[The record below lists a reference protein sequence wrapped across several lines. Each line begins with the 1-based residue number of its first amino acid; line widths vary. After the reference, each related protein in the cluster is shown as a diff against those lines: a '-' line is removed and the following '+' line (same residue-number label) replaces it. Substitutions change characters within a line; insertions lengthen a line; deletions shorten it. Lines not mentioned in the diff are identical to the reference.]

1 MKMNE
6 KHTVHMYL
14 TAEDPA
20 HVRVWEMIQDRDK
33 EKYPSVTEYVM
44 TLINREP
51 EEKKD
56 NAEREPAKGISD
68 SEFRKWEKVLL
79 DDMEKKFRI
88 IPRGPVGK

>member
-1 MKMNE
+1 MNE

>member
-1 MKMNE
+1 
-6 KHTVHMYL
+6 
-14 TAEDPA
+14 
-20 HVRVWEMIQDRDK
+20 MIQGRDK

>member
-1 MKMNE
+1 MNE

-56 NAEREPAKGISD
+56 NAERELAKGISD